1 MIFMNTEFSIPDE
14 KNNFEEYF
22 SIFENINEAV
32 CINTKEG
39 IIFFVNKST
48 LELFGYSR
56 DKMIGMN
63 IRELY
68 ANSDVRPEILRII
81 ERDGYIKDFPVKLK
95 KKNGEII
102 DCEFNTK
109 VKKDEKG
116 NKIFYGFIRDITE
129 RKKIEDKIRES
140 EEKYRTLF
148 ESASDSIFLLENGIF
163 IDCNSKTL
171 DIFRCIKEDLIGKSP
186 VQLSPVIQPDGM
198 KSKDKAKEKIQAA
211 LKGNPQFFEWRH
223 RRPDGTI
230 FDTEVSLN
238 VIDMSKGKYIL
249 AIVRDVTERKIIE
262 ERIRE
267 SEEKFRT
274 IFEASAD
281 IITYVD
287 RNGNIIDTNTKVKD
301 ILGYTRDEIVGK
313 NFRELKLIDIEEL
326 PKLIKLFIKT
336 IRSGN
341 VSDKTEIALR
351 DKNGNKVQFEV
362 ATKFI
367 KEDQHIAGAVSILR
381 DITERK
387 KIKDMLEKEKEKLYS
402 LLDEL
407 PGYVCLYTS
416 DLSINFSNKYLSDRF
431 GKVEGRKCFEI
442 FHGYKDQSLAP
453 CNNCPVLRIFAT
465 KIPETSE
472 RIQNDGQIY
481 EVHNYPFYD
490 SDGNMLVLE
499 FGIDITEKKLA
510 EDKIKELNDALR
522 LLNKILRHDILNNL
536 MVISANIEMVD
547 TENKDRINKAFEY
560 IDKSAKLINRMKE
573 LELLVSSGFELKSY
587 DVKSILK
594 DISKN
599 YSDIKINI
607 KGNCIVLADE
617 ALSSVFDNIV
627 RNAIIH
633 GGTNKIDIKIFSN
646 KSHCEIKFID
656 YGIGILDNVK
666 SKLFE
671 EGFAYGKNKGTG
683 LGLYIV
689 KKTLERYGATIR
701 VEDNFPN
708 GTVFI
713 LKFRKG
719 GMGSE

>member
-39 IIFFVNKST
+39 IVFFVNRST
-48 LELFGYSR
+48 LDLFEYSK
-56 DKMIGMN
+56 DEIIGMN
-63 IRELY
+63 ISDLY
-68 ANSDVRPEILRII
+68 ANPEVRPEIINIL
-81 ERDGYIKDFPVKLK
+81 ENKGEIKDFPVKLK

-102 DCEFNTK
+102 NCEFNTK

-116 NKIFYGFIRDITE
+116 NKIFYGFIRDITK

-148 ESASDSIFLLENGIF
+148 ENASDSIFLLENGVF

-171 DIFRCIKEDLIGKSP
+171 DIFRCRKEDLIGKSS
-186 VQLSPVIQPDGM
+186 VQVSPVIQPDGM

-223 RRPDGTI
+223 RRPDGTL

-238 VIDMSKGKYIL
+238 VIDMSKGRYIL
-249 AIVRDVTERKIIE
+249 AIVRDVTERK
-262 ERIRE
+262 
-267 SEEKFRT
+267 
-274 IFEASAD
+274 
-281 IITYVD
+281 
-287 RNGNIIDTNTKVKD
+287 
-301 ILGYTRDEIVGK
+301 
-313 NFRELKLIDIEEL
+313 
-326 PKLIKLFIKT
+326 
-336 IRSGN
+336 
-341 VSDKTEIALR
+341 
-351 DKNGNKVQFEV
+351 
-362 ATKFI
+362 
-367 KEDQHIAGAVSILR
+367 
-381 DITERK
+381 
-387 KIKDMLEKEKEKLYS
+387 KIKDVLEKEKEKLYS
-402 LLDEL
+402 LLNEL

-416 DLSINFSNKYLSDRF
+416 DLSINFSNKYLSERF

-453 CNNCPVLRIFAT
+453 CNNCPVLRIFTT

-472 RIQNDGQIY
+472 RIQNDGQVY

-510 EDKIKELNDALR
+510 EDKIKELNGALR

-599 YSDIKINI
+599 YSGIKINI

-617 ALSSVFDNIV
+617 ALSSVFDNII

-646 KSHCEIKFID
+646 KAYCEIKFID

-666 SKLFE
+666 SRLFE

-689 KKTLERYGATIR
+689 KKTLERYGATVR

-719 GMGSE
+719 GMGNG

>member
-1 MIFMNTEFSIPDE
+1 MNTEFSIPDE

-116 NKIFYGFIRDITE
+116 NKIFYGFIRDITK

-171 DIFRCIKEDLIGKSP
+171 DIFRCMKEDLIGKSP

-230 FDTEVSLN
+230 FDTEISLN

-341 VSDKTEIALR
+341 VSDKTEITLR

-367 KEDQHIAGAVSILR
+367 KEDQHIVGAVSILR

-407 PGYVCLYTS
+407 PGYVCLYNS
-416 DLSINFSNKYLSDRF
+416 DLSISFANKYLSDRF
-431 GKVEGRKCFEI
+431 GKIEGRKCFEI

-453 CNNCPVLRIFAT
+453 CNNCPILRIFDT

-472 RIQNDGQIY
+472 RIQNDGRVY

-499 FGIDITEKKLA
+499 FGIDTTEKKLA
-510 EDKIKELNDALR
+510 EHKIKELNDALR

-536 MVISANIEMVD
+536 MVISANIEMIESKD
-547 TENKDRINKAFEY
+547 KDRINKAFDF

-573 LELLVSSGFELKSY
+573 LESLVSRGFELKSY
-587 DVKSILK
+587 DAKSILK
-594 DISKN
+594 EISKN

-607 KGNCIVLADE
+607 KGNCDVLADE
-617 ALSSVFDNIV
+617 ALNSVFDNII

-633 GGTNKIDIKIFSN
+633 GGTNKIDIKISSG
-646 KSHCEIKFID
+646 KSYCEIKFID
-656 YGIGILDNVK
+656 YGIGMPNNMKNRI
-666 SKLFE
+666 FE
-671 EGFAYGKNKGTG
+671 EGFAYGDNKGTG
-683 LGLYIV
+683 LGLYIA
-689 KKTLERYGATIR
+689 KKTLERYGATIK
-701 VEDNFPN
+701 VEDNLPK
-708 GTVFI
+708 GAVFI

-719 GMGSE
+719 GMGNGW